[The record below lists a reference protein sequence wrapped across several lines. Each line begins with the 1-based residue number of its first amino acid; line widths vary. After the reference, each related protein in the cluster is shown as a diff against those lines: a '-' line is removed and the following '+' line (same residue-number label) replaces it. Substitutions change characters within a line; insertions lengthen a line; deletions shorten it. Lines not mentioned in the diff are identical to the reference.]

1 MVKQCSFTSEKNS
14 DDFLQNIELDYE
26 SFKCKSNDGYKFIAT
41 SINEYFALLVT
52 CNNISLDISYVPIWD
67 KKALKEWQI
76 FKERE
81 GI

>member
-1 MVKQCSFTSEKNS
+1 MFFTSEKHSIFSENV
-14 DDFLQNIELDYE
+14 ELDYD
-26 SFKCKSNDGYKFIAT
+26 SFKCKSNDGFKFIAT
-41 SINEYFALLVT
+41 SISVYFALLVI
-52 CNNISLDISYVPIWD
+52 CNNILLDISYVPIWG